1 MDKENVI
8 DDRQIETYIQWISI
22 QPLKKKKGILS
33 FLKTRMKLGG
43 IMLSEIRQREKE
55 KY

>member
-22 QPLKKKKGILS
+22 QSLKKKGIPS

-43 IMLSEIRQREKE
+43 IMLSEIRQREKG

>member
-22 QPLKKKKGILS
+22 QPLKKKRNPII
-33 FLKTRMKLGG
+33 FENQNEAGG
-43 IMLSEIRQREKE
+43 HYAK
-55 KY
+55 

>member
-22 QPLKKKKGILS
+22 QPLKKKRNPIIFENQNEAGGHYAKWN
-33 FLKTRMKLGG
+33 KT
-43 IMLSEIRQREKE
+43 
-55 KY
+55 